1 MAIDATGVNLTGF
14 GYRTK
19 EDITASTLTTDIND
33 SGKVLNFTHATP
45 TVTLHAVVA
54 GGAQSLT
61 FRVGANPQVLTISPN
76 ASDGILGCDASGT
89 VDKDIVF
96 TNQPIGSYVTLQM
109 GAANKWQI
117 TAVSGAFT
125 VQS

>member
-33 SGKVLNFTHATP
+33 SGKVMNFTHATP
-45 TVTLHAVVA
+45 TVTLHAVAA
-54 GGAQSLT
+54 GEVMT

-76 ASDGILGCDASGT
+76 ASDGIFGCDAAGT
-89 VDKDIVF
+89 DNKDIVF
-96 TNQPIGSYVTLQM
+96 TNQPIGSFVTL
-109 GAANKWQI
+109 GGGNANGWI
-117 TAVSGAFT
+117 IHAVKGAFT
-125 VQS
+125 VEA